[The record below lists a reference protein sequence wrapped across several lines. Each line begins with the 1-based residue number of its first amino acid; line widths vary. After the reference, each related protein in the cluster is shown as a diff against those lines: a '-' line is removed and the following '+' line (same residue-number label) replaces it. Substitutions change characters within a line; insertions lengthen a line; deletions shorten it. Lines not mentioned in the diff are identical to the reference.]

1 MTAIGIG
8 RPELQPHP
16 DQSEVRP
23 SYAHFS
29 PSHQGDLMDTH
40 VKDLIAATEEV
51 LTEGVPPQ
59 KVAAALQ
66 DVLAGGRVETS
77 TDRLDEMRVK
87 VMSL

>member
-1 MTAIGIG
+1 M
-8 RPELQPHP
+8 
-16 DQSEVRP
+16 D
-23 SYAHFS
+23 
-29 PSHQGDLMDTH
+29 SHI
-40 VKDLIAATEEV
+40 KDLIAATEEA